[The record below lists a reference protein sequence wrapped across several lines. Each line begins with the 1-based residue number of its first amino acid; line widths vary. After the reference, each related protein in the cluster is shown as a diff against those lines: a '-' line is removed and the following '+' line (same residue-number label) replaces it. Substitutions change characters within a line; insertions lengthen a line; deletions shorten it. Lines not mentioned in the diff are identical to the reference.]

1 VTGGPGGIDGGIAGE
16 DAGGADAA
24 GGGTVV
30 GMVDAPGG
38 RARFAEDEQRPDAL
52 GGVLPMVIGLDERG
66 EFDFDQAVL
75 RPEVT
80 SLLDGLADRLKE
92 VEFDRLDIVGH
103 ADRIGTP
110 EYNQHLSDRRAWA
123 VARYLMDKGVP
134 LQKMRV
140 EGVGEREP
148 VTNPEACRD
157 LVRDQLIDCF
167 QRDRRVEI
175 DAAIHRSHV
184 RIEEGG

>member
-1 VTGGPGGIDGGIAGE
+1 
-16 DAGGADAA
+16 
-24 GGGTVV
+24 VV
-30 GMVDAPGG
+30 GLVEAPGG
-38 RARFAEDEQRPDAL
+38 RARFAEDEQRPEVL
-52 GGVLPMVIGLDERG
+52 GGVLPMTIGLDEQG

-75 RPEVT
+75 RPEVR
-80 SLLDGLADRLKE
+80 SLLDSLVEKLKDAE
-92 VEFDRLDIVGH
+92 YDRLDIVGH
-103 ADRIGTP
+103 ADRIGAP

-148 VTNPEACRD
+148 VTPVEECRD
-157 LVRDQLIDCF
+157 LGRAELIECLHK
-167 QRDRRVEI
+167 DRRVEI
-175 DAAIHRSHV
+175 DAAVHKSHV

>member
-1 VTGGPGGIDGGIAGE
+1 
-16 DAGGADAA
+16 
-24 GGGTVV
+24 
-30 GMVDAPGG
+30 MVDAPGG
-38 RARFAEDEQRPDAL
+38 RARFAEDEERPAAL
-52 GGVLPMVIGLDERG
+52 GGVLPLTIGLDERG

-75 RPEVT
+75 RPEVK
-80 SLLDGLADRLKE
+80 SLLDGLADKLKE
-92 VEFDRLDIVGH
+92 VEFDRLDIIGH

-148 VTNPEACRD
+148 ITDPAVCRD
-157 LVRDQLIDCF
+157 LVRDELIDCF
-167 QRDRRVEI
+167 QKDRRVEI

>member
-1 VTGGPGGIDGGIAGE
+1 M
-16 DAGGADAA
+16 
-24 GGGTVV
+24 TV
-30 GMVDAPGG
+30 
-38 RARFAEDEQRPDAL
+38 
-52 GGVLPMVIGLDERG
+52 GLDERG

-75 RPEVT
+75 RPEVK
-80 SLLDGLADRLKE
+80 SLLDGLADRLKD
-92 VEFDRLDIVGH
+92 VDFDRLDIVGH

-148 VTNPEACRD
+148 LTAPEACHD
-157 LVRDQLIDCF
+157 MARDQLIECF
-167 QRDRRVEI
+167 QKDRRVEI
-175 DAAIHRSHV
+175 DAAVHRSHV